1 MQQLIRTSNKK
12 LIYFVVFKDIVK
24 QGVYMNRV
32 KNLQL
37 KATEKVMKHES
48 DNDRW
53 DGITDAEVL
62 HKCKHTLRRTE

>member
-1 MQQLIRTSNKK
+1 M
-12 LIYFVVFKDIVK
+12 D
-24 QGVYMNRV
+24 RV

-37 KATEKVMKHES
+37 KTTEKVMKHES

-62 HKCKHTLRRTE
+62 PKCKHTLRRFE